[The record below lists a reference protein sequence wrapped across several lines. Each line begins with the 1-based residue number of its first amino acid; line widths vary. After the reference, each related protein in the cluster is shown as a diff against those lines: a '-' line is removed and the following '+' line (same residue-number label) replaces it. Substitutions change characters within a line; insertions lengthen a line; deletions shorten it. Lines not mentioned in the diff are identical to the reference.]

1 VAGKD
6 HLIAA
11 CSSHDWIEKKKLIRF
26 PPVGNVAKWS
36 NLGFRLGQQV
46 PESNI
51 IKADSGRTKSFR
63 SSQVFSVFF
72 SLPLFAAQ
80 DFALPAQ

>member
-11 CSSHDWIEKKKLIRF
+11 CSSHTWIEKKNFIRF
-26 PPVGNVAKWS
+26 GNVAKWS
-36 NLGFRLGQQV
+36 NMGFRLGQQV

-51 IKADSGRTKSFR
+51 IKADGWQNKKL
-63 SSQVFSVFF
+63 QVFSGLF
-72 SLPLFAAQ
+72 SFL
-80 DFALPAQ
+80 